1 MKRKGNGLTIA
12 ELQRRYLSR
21 KLKFLE
27 VIWRGV
33 FQNYSQ
39 QTKTFSNFAI
49 IRRSVFQK
57 CSRPT
62 KAFLNFAIKLPIL
75 NQCCNFVKSLS

>member
-12 ELQRRYLSR
+12 ELHRRYLSW

-39 QTKTFSNFAI
+39 RTKTFLNFAI
-49 IRRSVFQK
+49 IRRGVFLK
-57 CSRPT
+57 SSRPT
-62 KAFLNFAIKLPIL
+62 KAFLNFTIKVTNIE
-75 NQCCNFVKSLS
+75 SMM